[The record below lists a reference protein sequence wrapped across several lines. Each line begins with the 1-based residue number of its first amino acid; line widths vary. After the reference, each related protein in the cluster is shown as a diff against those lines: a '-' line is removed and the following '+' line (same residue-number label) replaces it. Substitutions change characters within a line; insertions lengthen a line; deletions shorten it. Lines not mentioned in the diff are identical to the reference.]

1 MDQLGCKKK
10 SDAVGFEK
18 ISQNICQKAGIMSGS
33 KNVEGKKESQDHLT
47 SREAQQ
53 LNSAQMSL
61 VKEFPLNEAQIEL
74 GCNGYGNGRSRSSD
88 RKGDISGAW
97 TPAPQ
102 TAIKII
108 SWNV

>member
-1 MDQLGCKKK
+1 MEEETEKPSMKQGVQSRMDQLGCKKK

-61 VKEFPLNEAQIEL
+61 VKEVVDSVSCLKKPKLKW
-74 GCNGYGNGRSRSSD
+74 RR
-88 RKGDISGAW
+88 
-97 TPAPQ
+97 
-102 TAIKII
+102 
-108 SWNV
+108 WNNQA